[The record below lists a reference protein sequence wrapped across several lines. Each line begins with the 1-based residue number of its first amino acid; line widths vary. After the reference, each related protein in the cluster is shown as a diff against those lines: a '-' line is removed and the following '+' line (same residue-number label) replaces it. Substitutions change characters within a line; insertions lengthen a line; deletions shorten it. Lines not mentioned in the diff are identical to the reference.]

1 MQNKIGASVVYLHQ
15 NGLQIT
21 LIQLHIM
28 WLCREIEEGAPTCL
42 MSSVLL
48 AVVSGIEPS
57 KICIRDVLDEQRGM
71 AKQVAPMQLLLLR
84 WFLRAV

>member
-28 WLCREIEEGAPTCL
+28 WLCREIEDLPEVP
-42 MSSVLL
+42 SVLL
-48 AVVSGIEPS
+48 AVVSSIEPS